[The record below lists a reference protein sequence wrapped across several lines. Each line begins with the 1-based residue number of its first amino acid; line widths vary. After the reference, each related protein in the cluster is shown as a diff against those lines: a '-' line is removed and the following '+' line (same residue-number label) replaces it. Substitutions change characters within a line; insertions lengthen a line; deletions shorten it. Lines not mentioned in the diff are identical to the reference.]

1 MSNEEKAFNLR
12 EVLDLV
18 QKYWSEIWKRKWW
31 IILIS
36 ALISGL
42 FLLQA
47 FRTPKTYPAR
57 LTFMVNDDEGNG
69 LSGVGAILGELGFG
83 GKKSGHNYEK
93 IAEIAL
99 SRKILSTVLI
109 ERAKFR
115 GKEDFLGNHIID
127 VYRFDEEWAED
138 TILNGYRFSSDTLLE
153 PRKIRQ
159 RDVANEKLAKFLRG
173 NPSAGIPGVFNVNY
187 DDESTILTITAESWS
202 EELSIILS
210 NAHYE
215 KLSDFYIEK
224 SIERQRMTYEHVK
237 NKADSI
243 GNALRNAESGLAG
256 FKDKTHGMILNTPSL
271 PKQQL
276 SRKVE
281 MLYMMYGEAVKNLE
295 TSEFLLK
302 NSTPYFQVIDQPVG
316 PIQPMGRSKKIAI
329 IKGGLIGGILGV
341 LFFVGRVWW
350 GEQLAKSL

>member
-1 MSNEEKAFNLR
+1 METEEKSFNLK
-12 EVLDLV
+12 ETVDSV
-18 QKYWSEIWKRKWW
+18 KKYWNVLWKRKFW
-31 IILIS
+31 IIGIA

-47 FRTPKTYPAR
+47 FMTPKTYPAR

-69 LSGVGAILGELGFG
+69 LSGMGAILGELGFG
-83 GKKSGHNYEK
+83 SKKGGHNYEK

-99 SRKILSTVLI
+99 SRKILSTVLM
-109 ERAKFR
+109 ESATFR
-115 GKEDFLGNHIID
+115 GKTDFIGNHLID
-127 VYRFDEEWAED
+127 VYGFHEQWEAD
-138 TILNGYRFSSDTLLE
+138 TILSNFRFSNDTLTDVRAL
-153 PRKIRQ
+153 RQ
-159 RDVANEKLAKFLRG
+159 RDVANEKVAKFLRG
-173 NPSAGIPGVFNVNY
+173 NPEAGVPGVFSVNY
-187 DDESTILTITAESWS
+187 DEESTILTITAASWS

-316 PIQPMGRSKKIAI
+316 PIQPMGKSKKIAI

-350 GEQLAKSL
+350 REQLAG